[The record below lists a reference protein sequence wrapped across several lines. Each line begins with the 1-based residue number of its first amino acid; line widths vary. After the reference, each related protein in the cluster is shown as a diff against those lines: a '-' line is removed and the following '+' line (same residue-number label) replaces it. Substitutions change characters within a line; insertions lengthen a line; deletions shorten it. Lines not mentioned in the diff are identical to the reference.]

1 MVADALVYHPTVAH
15 YLRYMATTLGRDK
28 LMRVFQYFA
37 RFYAWYLLRTNA
49 TPDKVAPWNALKKQ
63 FGLFRKVFRAGKF
76 VEHYK
81 AAATASDSKSL
92 DPVLKYTQVGR
103 QLGYAGYLTCDA
115 LTIPDAAGIRKWQHA
130 KRLQQEA
137 YRSWAIGIAFSII
150 GQLYTLRQLS
160 VRASKVDLKE
170 GEGVVES
177 KTISIERA
185 AAKKQLL
192 CDLCDILVPV
202 SGLGYVS
209 FLDDGI
215 VGLTGTLSSVIGV
228 YTQWKKTA

>member
-1 MVADALVYHPTVAH
+1 MVADAVIYHPTVAH

-37 RFYAWYLLRTNA
+37 RFYAWYLLRANA
-49 TPDKVAPWNALKKQ
+49 TADKVAPWNALKKQ

-76 VEHYK
+76 VEHLK
-81 AAATASDSKSL
+81 AAATASDAKSM

-103 QLGYAGYLTCDA
+103 QLGYAGYLACDS
-115 LTIPDAAGIRKWQHA
+115 LTIPHAAGIKTWKHATRMQH
-130 KRLQQEA
+130 EA
-137 YRSWAIGIAFSII
+137 YRSWAVGIAFSIL

-177 KTISIERA
+177 KTITIERA

-192 CDLCDILVPV
+192 CDVCDILVPL
-202 SGLGYVS
+202 SGLGYNR
-209 FLDDGI
+209 FLDDGV
-215 VGLTGTLSSVIGV
+215 VGLTGTLSSLIGV